1 MGRGLQALASSGS
14 VLPGPGQLL
23 APALRCGFVVLLGR
37 QAVSWGKSHLFSE
50 ARGELGGWWV
60 GATSPGLLSE
70 GVLPCGC
77 SPVACL
83 GVRAWPFLL
92 PWFTLR

>member
-37 QAVSWGKSHLFSE
+37 QAVSWEKVTCFP
-50 ARGELGGWWV
+50 R
-60 GATSPGLLSE
+60 PE
-70 GVLPCGC
+70 GN
-77 SPVACL
+77 
-83 GVRAWPFLL
+83 
-92 PWFTLR
+92 